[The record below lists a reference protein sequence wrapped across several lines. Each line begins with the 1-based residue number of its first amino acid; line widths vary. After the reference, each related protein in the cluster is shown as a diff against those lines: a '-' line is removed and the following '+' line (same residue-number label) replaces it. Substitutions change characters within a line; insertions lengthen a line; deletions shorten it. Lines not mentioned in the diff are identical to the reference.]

1 MLRTDCFG
9 KVELVLHGTSTFWK
23 ASTIQFAV
31 PVTRDLAVGL
41 LWFAATC
48 QVLTSD
54 DYSFLCLAHCIN
66 THAHASP
73 LTYHTTCIISLCG
86 ALQVV
91 VNDHVSK
98 AVTLV
103 NAGSLMYEY
112 HWKLSAAP
120 HLAVTPLAGSVGPGA
135 RALCKLTFNPTAAQ
149 QLNQHKVTCQVING
163 RSYSLLLS
171 GQSYLFC
178 LGNLLLCYC
187 KSAVTV

>member
-1 MLRTDCFG
+1 M
-9 KVELVLHGTSTFWK
+9 
-23 ASTIQFAV
+23 
-31 PVTRDLAVGL
+31 
-41 LWFAATC
+41 
-48 QVLTSD
+48 
-54 DYSFLCLAHCIN
+54 
-66 THAHASP
+66 
-73 LTYHTTCIISLCG
+73 
-86 ALQVV
+86 V

-149 QLNQHKVTCQVING
+149 QLNQHKVTCQVVNG

-178 LGNLLLCYC
+178 LGEVSFFYC
-187 KSAVTV
+187 KLAY

>member
-1 MLRTDCFG
+1 M
-9 KVELVLHGTSTFWK
+9 
-23 ASTIQFAV
+23 V
-31 PVTRDLAVGL
+31 PVARDLVAAHCQSVVVCSI
-41 LWFAATC
+41 AATC
-48 QVLTSD
+48 RVLESI
-54 DYSFLCLAHCIN
+54 LAWPTAFTFMHMTACNTMLLIN
-66 THAHASP
+66 
-73 LTYHTTCIISLCG
+73 YTTCIIDLNG

-120 HLAVTPLAGSVGPGA
+120 HLAVTPLAGSVGAGA

-171 GQSYLFC
+171 GQSYL
-178 LGNLLLCYC
+178 LCC
-187 KSAVTV
+187 N